1 MYPWTEERIVWYQR
15 AVAFTGFDRALADLA
30 IGAPKPGEEVCDLGC
45 GTGYLALELARR
57 GCRVTA
63 VDRAGVCLD
72 YLRAETARRGLADR
86 LTVVEADWH
95 DLPPGTAWD
104 TVVMAFAGKPDEEL
118 GGYLALCRRRL
129 VLVTKTSAQ
138 SHVRGPGEPPLFRRD
153 ADALEAALRARGL
166 SFARRDAV
174 LDFGQPLRSREEAE
188 AYLAAHGADGRAL
201 DGLLETGDPELPLYL
216 PSEKHMAIFSVG
228 IGR

>member
-1 MYPWTEERIVWYQR
+1 MYPWTSERVAWYQR
-15 AVAFTGFDRALADLA
+15 AVDWTGFDRKLADLA
-30 IGAPKPGEEVCDLGC
+30 LPDLAPGDQVCDLGC

-72 YLRAETARRGLADR
+72 YLRAEAARRGLTDR
-86 LTVVEADWH
+86 LTAVEADWH
-95 DLPPGTAWD
+95 DLPPETAWD

-118 GGYLALCRRRL
+118 EGYLARCRRRL

-138 SHVRGPGEPPLFRRD
+138 SHVRGPGEPPLFRRN

-166 SFARRDAV
+166 SFARRDTA

-188 AYLAAHGADGRAL
+188 AYLAVYGGPESAL
-201 DGLLETGDPELPLYL
+201 TRLTETGDPEFPLCLPN
-216 PSEKHMAIFSVG
+216 EKRLAVFTIA
-228 IGR
+228 R

>member
-1 MYPWTEERIVWYQR
+1 MYPWTSERVAWYQR
-15 AVAFTGFDRALADLA
+15 AVDWTGFDRKLADLA
-30 IGAPKPGEEVCDLGC
+30 LPDLAPGDQVCDLGC

-72 YLRAETARRGLADR
+72 YLRAEAARRGLTDR
-86 LTVVEADWH
+86 LTAVEADWH
-95 DLPPGTAWD
+95 DLPPETAWD

-118 GGYLALCRRRL
+118 EGYLARCRRRL

-138 SHVRGPGEPPLFRRD
+138 SHVRGPGEPPLFRRN
-153 ADALEAALRARGL
+153 ADALEAALRAWGL

-188 AYLAAHGADGRAL
+188 AYLAVYGGPESAL
-201 DGLLETGDPELPLYL
+201 TRLTETGDPEFPLCLPN
-216 PSEKHMAIFSVG
+216 EKRLAVFTIA
-228 IGR
+228 R

>member
-72 YLRAETARRGLADR
+72 YLRAEAARRGLADR
-86 LTVVEADWH
+86 LTAVEADWH

-138 SHVRGPGEPPLFRRD
+138 SHVRGPGEPPLFRRN
-153 ADALEAALRARGL
+153 ADALEAALRAWGL

-188 AYLAAHGADGRAL
+188 AYLAVYGGPESAL
-201 DGLLETGDPELPLYL
+201 TRLTETGDPEFPLCLPN
-216 PSEKHMAIFSVG
+216 EKRLAVFTIA
-228 IGR
+228 R

>member
-1 MYPWTEERIVWYQR
+1 MYPWTEERIAWYQR

-30 IGAPKPGEEVCDLGC
+30 IGAPEPGEEVCDLGC

-63 VDRAGVCLD
+63 VDRAGLCLD

-86 LTVVEADWH
+86 LTAVEADWH

-138 SHVRGPGEPPLFRRD
+138 SHVRGPGEPPLFRRN

-166 SFARRDAV
+166 SFARRDAA

-188 AYLAAHGADGRAL
+188 AYLAVYGGPESAL
-201 DGLLETGDPELPLYL
+201 TRLTETGDPEFPLCLPN
-216 PSEKHMAIFSVG
+216 EKRLAVFTIA
-228 IGR
+228 R

>member
-1 MYPWTEERIVWYQR
+1 MYPWTSERVAWYQR
-15 AVAFTGFDRALADLA
+15 VVDWTGFDRKLADLA
-30 IGAPKPGEEVCDLGC
+30 LPDLAPGDQVCDLGC

-72 YLRAETARRGLADR
+72 YLRAEAARRGLTDR
-86 LTVVEADWH
+86 LTAVEADWH
-95 DLPPGTAWD
+95 DLPPETAWD

-118 GGYLALCRRRL
+118 EGYLARCRRRL

-216 PSEKHMAIFSVG
+216 PSEKHMAIFSVD

>member
-86 LTVVEADWH
+86 LTAVEADWH

-138 SHVRGPGEPPLFRRD
+138 SHVRGPGEPPLFRRN

-188 AYLAAHGADGRAL
+188 AYLAVYGGPESAL
-201 DGLLETGDPELPLYL
+201 TRLTETGDPEFPLCLPN
-216 PSEKHMAIFSVG
+216 EKRLAVFTIA
-228 IGR
+228 R

>member
-138 SHVRGPGEPPLFRRD
+138 SHVRGPGEPPLFRRN

-188 AYLAAHGADGRAL
+188 AYLAVYGGPESAL
-201 DGLLETGDPELPLYL
+201 TRLTETGDPEFPLCLPN
-216 PSEKHMAIFSVG
+216 EKRLAVFTIA
-228 IGR
+228 R

>member
-72 YLRAETARRGLADR
+72 YLRAEAARRGLTDR
-86 LTVVEADWH
+86 LTAVEADWH
-95 DLPPGTAWD
+95 DLPAGAAWD
-104 TVVMAFAGKPDEEL
+104 TVVMAFAGKPDLEL

-129 VLVTKTSAQ
+129 VLVTKASLQ
-138 SHVRGPGEPPLFRRD
+138 SHVRGEGVPPLYRRD
-153 ADALEAALRARGL
+153 GDELARALDLRGL
-166 SFARRDAV
+166 TFTRQAAC

-188 AYLAAHGADGRAL
+188 AYLAAYGAEGDAL
-201 DGLLETGDPELPLYL
+201 ARLEETGDPAFPLYL
-216 PSEKHMAIFSVG
+216 PNRKEMEIFRILPG
-228 IGR
+228 

>member
-1 MYPWTEERIVWYQR
+1 MYPWTSERVAWYQR
-15 AVAFTGFDRALADLA
+15 AVDWTGFDRKLADLA
-30 IGAPKPGEEVCDLGC
+30 LPDLAPGDQVCDLGC

-138 SHVRGPGEPPLFRRD
+138 SHVRGPGEPPLFRRN

-188 AYLAAHGADGRAL
+188 AYLAVYGGPESAL
-201 DGLLETGDPELPLYL
+201 TRLTETGDPEFPLCLPN
-216 PSEKHMAIFSVG
+216 EKRLAVFTIA
-228 IGR
+228 R

>member
-72 YLRAETARRGLADR
+72 YLRAEAARRGLTDR
-86 LTVVEADWH
+86 LTAVEADWH
-95 DLPPGTAWD
+95 DLPPETAWD

-138 SHVRGPGEPPLFRRD
+138 SHVRGPGEPPLFRRN
-153 ADALEAALRARGL
+153 ADALEAALRAWGL

-188 AYLAAHGADGRAL
+188 AYLAVYGGPESAL
-201 DGLLETGDPELPLYL
+201 TRLTETGDPEFPLCLPN
-216 PSEKHMAIFSVG
+216 EKRLAVFTIA
-228 IGR
+228 R

>member
-63 VDRAGVCLD
+63 VDRAGVCMD
-72 YLRAETARRGLADR
+72 YLRAEAARRGLTDR
-86 LTVVEADWH
+86 LTAVEADWH
-95 DLPPGTAWD
+95 DLPPETAWD

-118 GGYLALCRRRL
+118 EGYLARCRRRL

-138 SHVRGPGEPPLFRRD
+138 SHVRGPGEPPLFRRN

-188 AYLAAHGADGRAL
+188 AYLAVYGGPESAL
-201 DGLLETGDPELPLYL
+201 TRLTETGDPEFPLCLPN
-216 PSEKHMAIFSVG
+216 EKRLAVFTIA
-228 IGR
+228 R

>member
-72 YLRAETARRGLADR
+72 YLRAEAARRGLTDR
-86 LTVVEADWH
+86 LTAVEADWH
-95 DLPPGTAWD
+95 DLPPETAWD

-118 GGYLALCRRRL
+118 EGYLARCRRRL

-138 SHVRGPGEPPLFRRD
+138 SHVRGPGEPPLFRRN

-188 AYLAAHGADGRAL
+188 AYLAVYGGPESAL
-201 DGLLETGDPELPLYL
+201 TRLTETGDPEFPLCLPN
-216 PSEKHMAIFSVG
+216 EKRLAVFTIA
-228 IGR
+228 R

>member
-1 MYPWTEERIVWYQR
+1 MYPWTSERVAWYQR
-15 AVAFTGFDRALADLA
+15 AVDWTGFDRKLADLA
-30 IGAPKPGEEVCDLGC
+30 LPDLAPGDQVCDLGC

-72 YLRAETARRGLADR
+72 YLRAEAARRGLTDR
-86 LTVVEADWH
+86 LTAVEADWH
-95 DLPPGTAWD
+95 DLPPETAWD

-118 GGYLALCRRRL
+118 EGYLARCRRRL

-188 AYLAAHGADGRAL
+188 AYLAVYGGPESAL
-201 DGLLETGDPELPLYL
+201 TRLTETGDPEFPLCLPN
-216 PSEKHMAIFSVG
+216 EKRLAVFTIA
-228 IGR
+228 R